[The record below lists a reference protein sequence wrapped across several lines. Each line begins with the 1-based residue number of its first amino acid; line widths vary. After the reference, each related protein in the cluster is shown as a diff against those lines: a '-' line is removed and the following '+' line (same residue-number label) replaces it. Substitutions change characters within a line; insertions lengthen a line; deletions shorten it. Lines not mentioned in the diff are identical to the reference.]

1 MRLIV
6 MGQQAFGKDC
16 LAKILEAGTDEVV
29 AVYCEPDKDGKPV
42 DPIKEFALEQ
52 GIPVHQPKNFKLFI
66 GVDAHVAV
74 ITQEYLVIYYW
85 GAVLWIQCNNIKM
98 QLRVQRIVWPS
109 LVGSIICL
117 ASYFALMEGLGAI
130 YGASFQLIAVVNT
143 VCFVI

>member
-1 MRLIV
+1 MASSLDTLMSQEYGAGNYDNCAMYFNKTEFLTIIISVLFYPLFYFSAEVLI
-6 MGQQAFGKDC
+6 
-16 LAKILEAGTDEVV
+16 
-29 AVYCEPDKDGKPV
+29 
-42 DPIKEFALEQ
+42 
-52 GIPVHQPKNFKLFI
+52 FI